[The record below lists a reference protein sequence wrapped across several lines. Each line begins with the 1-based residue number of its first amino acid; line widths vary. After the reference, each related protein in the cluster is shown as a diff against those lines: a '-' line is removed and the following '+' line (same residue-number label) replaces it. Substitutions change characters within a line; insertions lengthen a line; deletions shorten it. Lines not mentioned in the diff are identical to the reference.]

1 MHHSLLAIAV
11 LLLAG
16 CAAREAA
23 PSPSSDPV
31 STPAPVVDQAPTLNM
46 TQLDALAGTRWTG
59 TNELWLDPLG
69 NTALTSDAT
78 MSIEKDKI
86 TYTWEY
92 QSKPQSGTITFGD
105 TVHWHDTFHM
115 PDGTDCAPVAG
126 AWGLWQGFFEWS
138 MGGGPNWG
146 WRIGLFEREGDALV
160 MQMTVIKPSGEE
172 GRAVRMTLTKQP

>member
-1 MHHSLLAIAV
+1 MRHPLLAIAL
-11 LLLAG
+11 LLLAA
-16 CAAREAA
+16 CASQQAA
-23 PSPSSDPV
+23 PSPSSEPA
-31 STPAPVVDQAPTLNM
+31 STPAPVVDRTPTLNM
-46 TQLDALAGTRWTG
+46 TRLEALAGTRWTG

-78 MSIEKDKI
+78 MSIEENEI
-86 TYTWEY
+86 TY
-92 QSKPQSGTITFGD
+92 TITFGD
-105 TVHWHDTFHM
+105 AVHWHDTFHM
-115 PDGTDCAPVAG
+115 PGGTDCAPVAG